1 MLAELRERG
10 ATGEIAAIYDESVG
24 NIAPSGSGRPVV
36 GPRPRDIIS
45 HTQTPAAAG
54 SL

>member
-1 MLAELRERG
+1 MLAELRERD
-10 ATGEIAAIYDESVG
+10 ATGEIATIYDES
-24 NIAPSGSGRPVV
+24 ATLALSGSGRPPR
-36 GPRPRDIIS
+36 GPHPRDIIS

>member
-24 NIAPSGSGRPVV
+24 NMSTLRQRAPPSWPPSP
-36 GPRPRDIIS
+36 
-45 HTQTPAAAG
+45 
-54 SL
+54 